1 MKCVPTAR
9 AEVVREAVPP
19 LRATV
24 PSELTPSK
32 NCTVPVGPED
42 GLTVAVKVTDWPK
55 TEGSSDEVN
64 AVAVPTTPTACASG
78 GEDVL
83 PLKFVFPLYV
93 AVMECVPAASAAVVS
108 EALPPLRATVPRELP
123 PSKNCTVPVGPND
136 GVTVAVNVTD
146 CPDDEGFSDE
156 ANAVV
161 VLA

>member
-42 GLTVAVKVTDWPK
+42 GLTMAVKVTDWPK

-64 AVAVPTTPTACASG
+64 AVAVPITPTAWAT

-83 PLKFVFPLYV
+83 PLKLVFPL
-93 AVMECVPAASAAVVS
+93 
-108 EALPPLRATVPRELP
+108 
-123 PSKNCTVPVGPND
+123 
-136 GVTVAVNVTD
+136 
-146 CPDDEGFSDE
+146 
-156 ANAVV
+156 
-161 VLA
+161 